1 MLIIKGFLSYPSP
14 RARMWDSSSEG
25 IKTLRNSAEKM
36 PPFFMAPV
44 FLMLSVTERR
54 GWRKWNSLKN
64 NKHLIRVNILQLD
77 VYLMQKGKL
86 RLVKASHIIRGY
98 KVLNLEKW
106 LHFFIIFSQLT
117 PQTLFYS
124 RLQGTNVWTCRWKL
138 CCCSVVGNWHL
149 NTHVSAA
156 AFYINKM
163 QFLQLRQAGT
173 LRN

>member
-86 RLVKASHIIRGY
+86 RLVKASHIIWGY
-98 KVLNLEKW
+98 KVLNLEKGF
-106 LHFFIIFSQLT
+106 HFFNHIFAADTSDVVLFQASGHIRLNLQMKVMLLQCCWKLT
-117 PQTLFYS
+117 PKHT
-124 RLQGTNVWTCRWKL
+124 R
-138 CCCSVVGNWHL
+138 
-149 NTHVSAA
+149 
-156 AFYINKM
+156 
-163 QFLQLRQAGT
+163 
-173 LRN
+173 